1 MPAPHRAFLHR
12 LASSPLS
19 LRQFA
24 VSLSAST
31 TTATTASSTTAFPSA
46 ASQTHAAAQE
56 VIIKYNA
63 AVAALRKFRDAHLK
77 IACVYVVAQA
87 KKAAAEAAFERQEQ
101 EQAQQ
106 HAQAQASSSSPSTA
120 GCPVAAM
127 LARLQAE
134 GDADLLAVCPVSGK
148 SLQAVEKKEPIRGT
162 GGTELVALLRSCR
175 DATTRA
181 MIPTSPS
188 RA

>member
-1 MPAPHRAFLHR
+1 MQKYMPAPHRAFLNR
-12 LASSPLS
+12 LASSPFS

-24 VSLSAST
+24 VSVST
-31 TTATTASSTTAFPSA
+31 STLP
-46 ASQTHAAAQE
+46 AAQD
-56 VIIKYNA
+56 VVTKYNA
-63 AVAALRKFRDAHLK
+63 AVASLRRFRDAHLK

-87 KKAAAEAAFERQEQ
+87 RKAAVEAHQPVVA
-101 EQAQQ
+101 AK
-106 HAQAQASSSSPSTA
+106 

-134 GDADLLAVCPVSGK
+134 GDQDLLAVCPVSG
-148 SLQAVEKKEPIRGT
+148 LNLNGEKKPVEEKKSEPIRGT

-181 MIPTSPS
+181 MIPSGA